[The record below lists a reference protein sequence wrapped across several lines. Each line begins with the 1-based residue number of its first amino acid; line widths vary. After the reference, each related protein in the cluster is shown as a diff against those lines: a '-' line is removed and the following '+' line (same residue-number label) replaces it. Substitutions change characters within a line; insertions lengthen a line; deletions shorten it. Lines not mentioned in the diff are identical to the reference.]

1 VAQQVRRVRIVDV
14 ARAAGVSTA
23 AVSYALRGSGRISG
37 ETRTRILRI
46 AEELGFIRDDV
57 AAQLRTGRSNRL
69 GVILNNIV
77 NPFFSELVAA
87 FEAAA
92 YREGYLTLLATAQND
107 PVRQAELIDAMI
119 AQGVAG
125 IVLSPVH
132 GSAPEVLS
140 AALER
145 SVPIVVCVRDIPS
158 SGAVFVGAD
167 ERQSGYLAATHLVS
181 RGHRSFVFL
190 GGYADTTTWQLRRDG
205 IRHALQEAGLPE
217 TACRNI
223 PGTLRSDFA
232 YVVLMDLGRTGDLP
246 CTVLC
251 FNDDLAGGAYRAA
264 AELGRRVG
272 TDFSVMG
279 FDNIP
284 QAATLQPPL
293 STVDIHPARI
303 GQLSAEAIAAMLGAG
318 ERHHP
323 PVVIRPELVARGSVA
338 QHA

>member
-1 VAQQVRRVRIVDV
+1 MRRVRIVDV

-23 AVSYALRGSGRISG
+23 AVSYALSDSGRISG

-69 GVILNNIV
+69 AVILNNIV

-107 PVRQAELIDAMI
+107 PVRQGELIDAMI

-132 GSAPEVLS
+132 GSAPKVLS
-140 AALER
+140 PALER
-145 SVPIVVCVRDIPS
+145 SVPTVVCVRDIPS

-167 ERQSGYLAATHLVS
+167 ERRSGYLAAAHLLS
-181 RGHRSFVFL
+181 CGHRSFVFL
-190 GGYADTTTWQLRRDG
+190 GGYADTTTWRQRRDG
-205 IRHALQEAGLPE
+205 ILAALSEAGLPGA
-217 TACRNI
+217 ACRMI

-232 YVVLMDLGRTGDLP
+232 YETLGDLARTGDLP

-251 FNDDLAGGAYRAA
+251 FNDDLACGAYRAA

-272 TDFSVMG
+272 TDLSVMG

-293 STVDIHPARI
+293 STIDIHPARI
-303 GQLSAEAIAAMLGAG
+303 GQRAAEAIAAMLGTGA
-318 ERHHP
+318 RHHP
-323 PVVIRPELVARGSVA
+323 PVIIAPDLVVRGSVA
-338 QHA
+338 RVA